1 MAVPS
6 VFISSVVRGFEEIR
20 ERAAEGV
27 ERLEMHPL
35 RSERLA
41 ASSDS
46 PRRALLDQVAAA
58 DLYLLLLG
66 ERYGDAEPSP
76 TEEEYEEA
84 MRLHKPILILAQE
97 GPRDPRQE
105 RFLSR
110 VRGSWGDG
118 ALSGTFSGA
127 EDVAAAVA
135 GALGRQQAGIV
146 EDAPASQ
153 EKAKELAHGSD
164 RSGGS
169 GGVAARVA
177 LVPLRQT
184 TLLDP
189 EGLDAPGLGDDLAA
203 TLRGTGLVP
212 QRIGLDARVSGAGVQ
227 LRGTDADAW
236 VTPAA
241 TVLTSGAVVVVGSV
255 AVEDAPLGFSLVD
268 PERLENL
275 ICQSG
280 RFAKATWDRI
290 DRQDEVSQVAVAAA
304 IPQASYKG
312 FGRGSGSSM
321 TMSMNLP
328 SVVVA
333 PDPAEI
339 LPRGQ
344 IDGER
349 LARRI
354 VAAIRRVF
362 DDAGAVQG

>member
-1 MAVPS
+1 MPVPS
-6 VFISSVVRGFEEIR
+6 VFISSVVRGFEEVR
-20 ERAAEGV
+20 QQAAEGV
-27 ERLEMHPL
+27 ERLGMHPV

-46 PRRALLDQVAAA
+46 PRRALLDQIAAA
-58 DLYLLLLG
+58 DIYLLLIG

-84 MRLHKPILILAQE
+84 VRLHKPILVLVQE
-97 GPRDPRQE
+97 GPRDPEQKE
-105 RFLSR
+105 FLSR

-127 EDVAAAVA
+127 EDVATAVA
-135 GALGRQQAGIV
+135 AALGRQQAGII
-146 EDAPASQ
+146 EDAPAAQ
-153 EKAKELAHGSD
+153 EKAQELAHGSD

-169 GGVAARVA
+169 GGVAGRVA

-189 EGLDAPGLGDDLAA
+189 EGLDAPGLGDDLAT

-212 QRIGLDARVSGAGVQ
+212 QRIGLDTRVSGAGVQ

-236 VTPAA
+236 VTPEA

-304 IPQASYKG
+304 IPEASYKG
-312 FGRGSGSSM
+312 FGRGNGSSM

-339 LPRGQ
+339 VPRGQ
-344 IDGER
+344 LDGDR

>member
-1 MAVPS
+1 MPVPS
-6 VFISSVVRGFEEIR
+6 VFISSVVRGFEEVR
-20 ERAAEGV
+20 QQAAEGV
-27 ERLEMHPL
+27 ERLGMHPV

-46 PRRALLDQVAAA
+46 PRRALLDQIAAA
-58 DLYLLLLG
+58 DIYLLLIG

-84 MRLHKPILILAQE
+84 VRLHKPILVLVQE
-97 GPRDPRQE
+97 GPRDPEQKE
-105 RFLSR
+105 FLSR

-127 EDVAAAVA
+127 EDVATAVA
-135 GALGRQQAGIV
+135 AALGRQQAGII
-146 EDAPASQ
+146 EDAPAAQ
-153 EKAKELAHGSD
+153 EKAQELAHGSD

-169 GGVAARVA
+169 GGVAGRVA

-189 EGLDAPGLGDDLAA
+189 EGLDAPGLGDDLAT

-212 QRIGLDARVSGAGVQ
+212 QRIGLDAQVSGAGVQ
-227 LRGTDADAW
+227 LRGTDADSW
-236 VTPAA
+236 VTPEA

-268 PERLENL
+268 PERLENF

-280 RFAKATWDRI
+280 RFAKATWDQI
-290 DRQDEVSQVAVAAA
+290 DRQGEVSQVAVAVA
-304 IPQASYKG
+304 IPEASYKG

-321 TMSMNLP
+321 TMSMSLP

-333 PDPAEI
+333 PEPAEI
-339 LPRGQ
+339 VPRGQ
-344 IDGER
+344 LDGDR
-349 LARRI
+349 LAQRI